1 MIESTITYQ
10 QAADLA
16 KSKQDLA
23 VFFFDP
29 ECNVCADFI
38 PDATKLLSTIIDQ
51 VHIVNAR
58 QSPFPPSHLPC
69 AYFYRQGDE
78 VPLVRVGVGP
88 IDVIE
93 NDFRTFFRKI

>member
-1 MIESTITYQ
+1 MIESTSTYQ

-16 KSKQDLA
+16 KSGEDLA

-29 ECNVCADFI
+29 ACELCAGFI
-38 PDATKLLSTIIDQ
+38 PEASKLLSTIIEQ

-69 AYFYRQGDE
+69 AYFYRKGDE

-93 NDFRTFFRKI
+93 NDFRKFFRKI